1 MSLIVARI
9 LNQVSR
15 MHSYR
20 TDSLNGTSPDCVDQ
34 CCWYQHIL
42 SVECKR
48 CPYIDL
54 ELSMVHCQF
63 GQIDVAGI
71 STLFGEFEEVSV
83 HIVYIDRM
91 LSMVHL
97 WSW

>member
-1 MSLIVARI
+1 
-9 LNQVSR
+9 
-15 MHSYR
+15 
-20 TDSLNGTSPDCVDQ
+20 
-34 CCWYQHIL
+34 
-42 SVECKR
+42 
-48 CPYIDL
+48 
-54 ELSMVHCQF
+54 MVHCQF

-97 WSW
+97 WSR